1 MSQSSRYVG
10 WVTRS
15 EAVEDGKHVIT
26 LKIYLDAQMPEGKRQ
41 SISMGA
47 KNLLIAL
54 LKKRG
59 VE

>member
-15 EAVEDGKHVIT
+15 ETVQDGKHVIT
-26 LKIYLDAQMPEGKRQ
+26 LKIILDEQMPVGKRL
-41 SISMGA
+41 SISESA
-47 KNLLIAL
+47 KNLVVAL